1 MGRQGRI
8 CSKAQIGAVALDAP
22 FCLVRRR
29 EAGAGG
35 VIGEAVGADEIFL
48 P

>member
-22 FCLVRRR
+22 FCLVRRK
-29 EAGAGG
+29 AGAGG